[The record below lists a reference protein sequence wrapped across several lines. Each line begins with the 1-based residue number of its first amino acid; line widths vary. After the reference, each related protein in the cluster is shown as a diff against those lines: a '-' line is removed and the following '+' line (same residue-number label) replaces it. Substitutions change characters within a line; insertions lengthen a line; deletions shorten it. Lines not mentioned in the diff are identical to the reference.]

1 MTLRGAYYRGC
12 PICCLR
18 NISACASETIRWL
31 IGTILV
37 IKHRSQPEIIYLL
50 IFEFLAEVLKM
61 SAEDSN
67 KEEDKPANSNSAIDE
82 IEMRIK
88 GNMTDPATFP
98 ESWNQLNSA
107 PLYIQEL
114 YKDEDI
120 SIDNEEDFEEILD
133 DEWETECGDNEK
145 NEQLDLEELWDGLW
159 EARLE
164 EDDFHA
170 SLKSV
175 IVTVCIF

>member
-1 MTLRGAYYRGC
+1 
-12 PICCLR
+12 
-18 NISACASETIRWL
+18 
-31 IGTILV
+31 
-37 IKHRSQPEIIYLL
+37 
-50 IFEFLAEVLKM
+50 M

-67 KEEDKPANSNSAIDE
+67 KGEDKPADSNSPSEE

-88 GNMTDPATFP
+88 NNMTDPATFP
-98 ESWNQLNSA
+98 AHWEQLTTP
-107 PLYIQEL
+107 PLYVQEL

-120 SIDNEEDFEEILD
+120 PTDNEEDFEEILD
-133 DEWETECGDNEK
+133 DEWENECDNEK

-170 SLKSV
+170 SLKKELKNVEDAKEDSEQ
-175 IVTVCIF
+175 